1 MRESIYLEYGES
13 KELTQEEREERDKLI
28 KMIDDMKEL
37 GDAQKMTE
45 ALPEDRFGVEEIEE
59 PDNIIDFESLRK
71 ESKESIKKTSFD
83 NASVDYNYFDD
94 YIYEF

>member
-28 KMIDDMKEL
+28 KMVDDMKEL

-45 ALPEDRFGVEEIEE
+45 ALPEDRFGVE
-59 PDNIIDFESLRK
+59 
-71 ESKESIKKTSFD
+71 
-83 NASVDYNYFDD
+83 
-94 YIYEF
+94 